1 MKQYKDVTYDF
12 SGKVAVITGASS
24 GIFKSVAVAYGEAGA
39 KVALT
44 SNKNTAG
51 CEETKNLIEETGSE
65 ARIYQCDVS
74 QVPRIEKTVAQII
87 KDFGK
92 IDVLINGAG
101 VLIRS
106 KSEEAKEEDWDFV
119 MDVQSKGSFFLC
131 KEVGRHMLERGEGGK
146 IINTSSMLAWNGG
159 YTVASYAAAKGAVT
173 QFTKAL
179 CNEWAGKNINV
190 NAVAPGYVVTRVTK
204 PLFDDPVRGP
214 QITARIPC
222 GRWAEPEDMAGAF
235 LFLGSE
241 AADYVHGTI
250 LPVDG
255 GWLAR

>member
-1 MKQYKDVTYDF
+1 MKKYKDVTYDF
-12 SGKVAVITGASS
+12 SGKVALITGASS
-24 GIFKSVAVAYGEAGA
+24 GIFQAVARAYGEAGA

-44 SNKNTAG
+44 GNINISG
-51 CEETKNLIEETGSE
+51 CEETKKMIEDAGSE
-65 ARIYQCDVS
+65 AKIYKCNVTEVS
-74 QVPRIEKTVAQII
+74 EIEATIARII

-92 IDVLINGAG
+92 IDVLVNGAG

-106 KSEEAKEEDWDFV
+106 KSEEVKEEDWDFV

-146 IINTSSMLAWNGG
+146 IINTSSMLAWSGG
-159 YTVASYAAAKGAVT
+159 YTVASYAAAKGAIS

-179 CNEWAGKNINV
+179 CNEWASKNINV
-190 NAVAPGYVVTRVTK
+190 NAIAPGYVITRVTQ
-204 PLFDDPVRGP
+204 PLFDDPVREP

-222 GRWAEPEDMAGAF
+222 GRWAEPEDMAGPF
-235 LFLGSE
+235 LFLGSDS
-241 AADYVHGTI
+241 ANYIHGTI